1 MTRLRTFKR
10 TRRGLYAWARTMGN
24 WQPFLELALLDPK
37 APRKIVRRQVHR
49 VAGKFFSRQLFG
61 SGFIAKAIKSIL
73 GL

>member
-1 MTRLRTFKR
+1 MTRRRTFKR
-10 TRRGLYAWARTMGN
+10 TRSGLYRWARKMGN